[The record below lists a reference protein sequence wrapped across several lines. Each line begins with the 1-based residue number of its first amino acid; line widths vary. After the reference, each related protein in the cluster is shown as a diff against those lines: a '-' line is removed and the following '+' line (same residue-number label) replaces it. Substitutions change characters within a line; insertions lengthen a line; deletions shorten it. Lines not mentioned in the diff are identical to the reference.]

1 MVLSELSFHDLQRL
15 RRVVRRLH
23 MQYYP
28 EEHCTDRECDRLI
41 ESFVPATVERLIKKL
56 VDGKIVDGNL
66 IK

>member
-28 EEHCTDRECDRLI
+28 AEFCTDRECDRLI
-41 ESFVPATVERLIKKL
+41 ETFVPMTVERLLKKL
-56 VDGKIVDGNL
+56 VDGKVADSNL